1 MKVIRTNSTRLEL
14 LFAELH
20 TMLPIPKG
28 GEISEIE
35 VDNRGRVLAVWLK
48 DTEIVR
54 DLADKGEPA
63 PTVNPAPSGGG
74 GKP

>member
-1 MKVIRTNSTRLEL
+1 MKVIRTNSTRIEL
-14 LFAELH
+14 NYHELQSL
-20 TMLPIPKG
+20 LPIPKG

-35 VDNRGRVLAVWLK
+35 VHGGVMAVWLK

-54 DLADKGEPA
+54 DLADKAAGSVVEPA
-63 PTVNPAPSGGG
+63 LVTGG

>member
-14 LFAELH
+14 TLAELH

-35 VDNRGRVLAVWLK
+35 VDSRGGVMAVWLK

-54 DLADKGEPA
+54 DLAEKASTLVVDPA
-63 PTVNPAPSGGG
+63 PVG
-74 GKP
+74 GKS

>member
-14 LFAELH
+14 IFAELH

-35 VDNRGRVLAVWLK
+35 VDNRGQVLAVWLK
-48 DTEIVR
+48 DTEVVR
-54 DLADKGEPA
+54 DLAEKAVTPVVEPA
-63 PTVNPAPSGGG
+63 PVG
-74 GKP
+74 GKS

>member
-14 LFAELH
+14 IFAELH

-35 VDNRGRVLAVWLK
+35 VDGRGSVMAVWLK
-48 DTEIVR
+48 DTEVVR
-54 DLADKGEPA
+54 DLAKETPA
-63 PTVNPAPSGGG
+63 PVVDPIPGGG
-74 GKP
+74 GRP

>member
-14 LFAELH
+14 TFAELQ

-35 VDNRGRVLAVWLK
+35 VDGRGRVMAVWLK

-54 DLADKGEPA
+54 DLAEKAAAPVVDPA
-63 PTVNPAPSGGG
+63 LVG

>member
-35 VDNRGRVLAVWLK
+35 VDNRGRVMAVWLK
-48 DTEIVR
+48 DTEVVR
-54 DLADKGEPA
+54 DW
-63 PTVNPAPSGGG
+63 N
-74 GKP
+74 

>member
-28 GEISEIE
+28 GEISAIE

-48 DTEIVR
+48 DTEVVR
-54 DLADKGEPA
+54 DLAKEV
-63 PTVNPAPSGGG
+63 PTAVVDPVPVTGGG
-74 GKP
+74 RP

>member
-14 LFAELH
+14 TFAELQ

-35 VDNRGRVLAVWLK
+35 VDGRGRVMAVWLK

-54 DLADKGEPA
+54 DLADKAAGSVVEPA
-63 PTVNPAPSGGG
+63 PVTGG

>member
-1 MKVIRTNSTRLEL
+1 MKVIRTNSTRIEL
-14 LFAELH
+14 NYHELQSL
-20 TMLPIPKG
+20 LPIPKG

-35 VDNRGRVLAVWLK
+35 VHGGVMAVWLK

>member
-1 MKVIRTNSTRLEL
+1 MKVIRTNSTRIEVNYNEL
-14 LFAELH
+14 QSL
-20 TMLPIPKG
+20 LPIPKG

-35 VDNRGRVLAVWLK
+35 VDGKGRVMAVWLK

-54 DLADKGEPA
+54 DLADKAAGSVVEPA
-63 PTVNPAPSGGG
+63 PVTGG